1 MKAVVIGG
9 TGLTGQ
15 SLVKNLSKNHE
26 VVVLTRRDY
35 DFPHAVKQILVDF
48 DEDFDVPHC
57 DHLFLCHGYPVELID
72 LVFFRKK
79 NRLPFLKA
87 DYEITKKIISKA
99 SEAEIRN
106 ISYISAVGANKKS
119 LNFYLKTKGL
129 VENSLAE
136 SNFESVNIYRP
147 SHLLGK
153 RDKEIDSLTRIFE
166 FITNFS
172 GLFLFGPLRKFRN
185 IHANKLANSM
195 SFQGNTAKKGINIFD
210 FKDFSN

>member
-26 VVVLTRRDY
+26 VVVLSRRDY
-35 DFPHAVKQILVDF
+35 VFPHSVKQILVDF

-79 NRLPFLKA
+79 NRLPFLKV

-99 SEAEIRN
+99 SDAEIKN

-136 SNFESVNIYRP
+136 SNFESVNIFRP

-153 RDKEIDSLTRIFE
+153 RDKKIDFLTRIFE
-166 FITNFS
+166 LITNFS
-172 GLFLFGPLRKFRN
+172 GLFLFGPFKKYKN
-185 IHANKLANSM
+185 IDANKLSLAMIKFSLFDNK
-195 SFQGNTAKKGINIFD
+195 GLKKLE
-210 FKDFSN
+210 FKDF

>member
-1 MKAVVIGG
+1 M
-9 TGLTGQ
+9 
-15 SLVKNLSKNHE
+15 LVN
-26 VVVLTRRDY
+26 
-35 DFPHAVKQILVDF
+35 F

-79 NRLPFLKA
+79 NRLPFLKV

-129 VENSLAE
+129 IENSLAE
-136 SNFESVNIYRP
+136 SNFESINIFRP

-153 RDKEIDSLTRIFE
+153 RDKKMDFLTRIFE
-166 FITNFS
+166 LITNFS
-172 GLFLFGPLRKFRN
+172 GLFLLGPFKKYKN
-185 IHANKLANSM
+185 IDANKLSLAMIKFSLLDNK
-195 SFQGNTAKKGINIFD
+195 GLKKLEFRD
-210 FKDFSN
+210 F